1 MSSINELKKKLLE
14 DPKIQNNITAANELA
29 NVSERDEAIKIL
41 KRGFEIADP
50 NLHIALINSLVRHGA
65 KEAIPQIS
73 ACLKSLNPS
82 VRNTAIQALVNP
94 NIREVKVVSI
104 LKDRMSFERDN
115 SVKALYIQRL
125 AELPFKETVD
135 FLLQI
140 LKDDRF
146 RVAPLIENI
155 RNSLASIA
163 HISPEKLI
171 EELDSPVGDEIVTIL
186 KNIDLSAHPNVWI
199 SFMESLDAKSET
211 LFNKIQGIIVEH
223 ITKVYDE
230 KRVSEIIGKIPSVD
244 ASGLVKERC
253 IRILTEISN
262 TPHGP
267 KLVKPALE
275 LVKQLSEEE
284 IKRRKFVE
292 ELDLKI
298 THFDVAGS
306 YFEEAKN
313 CYVAGFFRPSII
325 LAMSALESC
334 VKQDYIK
341 NIAESED
348 EGEKYVR
355 DVSFHK
361 LLNKYFNVKDIGRL
375 PKQYEDFSNTQ
386 VKIRNSLIH
395 PEEFEFS
402 ESTAEFNLR
411 LIATLIKHLEGKQK

>member
-211 LFNKIQGIIVEH
+211 LYNKIQGIIVGH

-253 IRILTEISN
+253 IRILTEVSN

-386 VKIRNSLIH
+386 VKIRNSLTH